1 MNLSNHDMNPIL
13 FLHGALGTEKQ
24 LHPLISELHGAENVY
39 TLTFEGHGTEE
50 VPERPFRIENFAEN
64 VIRYMDEHSIE
75 TANIFGYSMGGYV
88 ALYLAKAAPNRVG
101 KIATLGTVLTWS
113 PEKAASETKLLNP
126 NNIEEKVPAFAKMLD
141 GQHPKGWK
149 DMVLKTKD
157 LLGHLGDQPTL
168 STEDF
173 REIDHPVRI
182 HIGDRDSTADLNE
195 TVKVYGLMKHAELSV
210 MPATP
215 HPIQKVNLSKL
226 AGSLDDFF
234 ELM

>member
-1 MNLSNHDMNPIL
+1 MSSLI

-24 LHPLISELHGAENVY
+24 LHPLISEMHGAEHVY
-39 TLTFEGHGTEE
+39 TLTFEGHGSEE
-50 VPERPFRIENFAEN
+50 IPDRPFRIENFAEN
-64 VIRYMDEHSIE
+64 VLRYMDEQNID

-88 ALYLAKAAPNRVG
+88 ALYLAKTAPERVG
-101 KIATLGTVLTWS
+101 KIATLGTVMTWS

-126 NNIEEKVPAFAKMLD
+126 NKIEEKVPAFAKMLD
-141 GQHPKGWK
+141 SEHPKGWK

-157 LLGHLGDQPTL
+157 LLEHLGDHPTL

-195 TVKVYGLMKHAELSV
+195 TVKVYGQMKKAELSV

-215 HPIQKVNLSKL
+215 HPIQKVDTVRL
-226 AGSLDDFF
+226 ADSLDDFF